1 MNHIMGTLFVVAALA
16 LLGSMAFCMAFF
28 PRVVPRLT
36 NSYYS
41 LIGMKTRVA
50 EEDYLKLG
58 TRFAGGAILAA
69 EIVWLFL
76 RLSRN

>member
-1 MNHIMGTLFVVAALA
+1 
-16 LLGSMAFCMAFF
+16 
-28 PRVVPRLT
+28 
-36 NSYYS
+36 
-41 LIGMKTRVA
+41 MKTKIA

-58 TRFAGGAILAA
+58 TRLAGGAILAA